1 VVSRFYINC
10 KALLHFIKNFK
21 FSAFLFEQFC
31 VTFFVDLLNNDSF
44 GMKFQLGRRPAAVIL
59 KYTIEPKLIEKM
71 ASKTSHQAGKIS
83 KI

>member
-1 VVSRFYINC
+1 
-10 KALLHFIKNFK
+10 
-21 FSAFLFEQFC
+21 
-31 VTFFVDLLNNDSF
+31 
-44 GMKFQLGRRPAAVIL
+44 MKFQLGRRPAAVIL